1 MGTRVHPVDPDNQ
14 GEPCDFC
21 EGLAW
26 GVGKTP
32 LLVRVIFHGVVAE
45 PGMPDPPND
54 KPFYCEQGISPFC
67 GWSTWLTFGGYDW
80 QIWYDARTSEIQLEM
95 VTGGNFLYFT
105 GTGPQCMAGPHV
117 NSIPPGTAYG
127 YGGSAYVL
135 DLPLDY
141 IELLADT
148 YNIQPDARGL
158 YDSDP
163 TADPDVQLVR
173 LTGRNCPGSCLIH
186 FRPGDV

>member
-1 MGTRVHPVDPDNQ
+1 MGTPTHPVDPDNQ

-21 EGLAW
+21 EALAW

-45 PGMPDPPND
+45 AGMPDPPND

-67 GWSTWLTFGGYDW
+67 GWSTWLTFGGFNW
-80 QIWYDARTSEIQLEM
+80 TIFYDARTSEIQLEM

-105 GTGPQCMAGPHV
+105 GTGPQCMAGPHP
-117 NSIPPGTAYG
+117 NAIIPGTAYG

-141 IELLADT
+141 IELLAVT
-148 YNIQPDARGL
+148 YNLQPDARGL

>member
-1 MGTRVHPVDPDNQ
+1 MGTPVHPRDPDNV

-32 LLVRVIFHGVVAE
+32 KLVRVIFHGIIAE
-45 PGMPDPPND
+45 EGWPDPPND

-67 GWSTWLTFGGYDW
+67 GWSTWLTFGGFDW
-80 QIWYDARTSEIQLEM
+80 RIFYDARTSEIELEM
-95 VTGGNFLYFT
+95 ITGGNYLYFW
-105 GTGPQCMAGPHV
+105 GFGPQCMAGPHP
-117 NSIPPGTAYG
+117 NSIEPGTAYG
-127 YGGSAYVL
+127 YDGSGYVL

-141 IELLADT
+141 IELLAVD
-148 YNIQPDARGL
+148 YNLQPDARGL

-163 TADPDVQLVR
+163 TADPDIQLVR
-173 LTGRNCPGSCLIH
+173 LTGRDCPGSCLIH